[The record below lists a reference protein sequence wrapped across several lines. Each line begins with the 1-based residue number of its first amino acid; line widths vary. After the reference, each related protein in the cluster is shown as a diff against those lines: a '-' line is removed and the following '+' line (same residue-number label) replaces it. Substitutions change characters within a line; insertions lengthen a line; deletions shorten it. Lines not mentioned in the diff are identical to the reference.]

1 MLFII
6 LSIIFVIYIILE
18 MKKLNRQ
25 IFMLGNIS
33 SIFSYLFF
41 KEYKFI

>member
-6 LSIIFVIYIILE
+6 LSIIFVIYIILK